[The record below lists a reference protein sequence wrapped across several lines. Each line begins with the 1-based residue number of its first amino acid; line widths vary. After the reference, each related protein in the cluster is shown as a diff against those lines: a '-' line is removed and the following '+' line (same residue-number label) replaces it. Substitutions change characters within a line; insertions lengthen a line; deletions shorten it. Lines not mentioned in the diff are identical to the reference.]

1 MELLTSGFNI
11 LLIMIGFGVLIF
23 VHELGHFLA
32 AKWAGIRTEGFSIG
46 FGPPV
51 CSWRKGI
58 GFRLGSTYED
68 VRRRTGRLPGE
79 LSDDELRDA
88 GLGETEYSL
97 RWLPLGG
104 FVRMLGQ
111 DDVNPAATSDN
122 QRSFNV
128 RPIRHRMVVISAGVV
143 MNLLFAGLLFV
154 VAFTIGVRFE
164 SPIIGQVV
172 PGSPAAT
179 AVASD
184 GSVGMQ
190 PGDRVVDIDGHA
202 IETFGDIQIETA
214 MGRPDVDMTVQ
225 IEREG
230 VADPLRFTMRP
241 RVEPTSRLMGIGVM
255 PASSTRLLTVEEMPI
270 IESVL
275 DRVGLS
281 AQGVEPGMTLTE
293 IDGESVWNYESYTTL
308 SDGRDG
314 DRIETTW
321 VAADESGR
329 GADRSIVAT
338 LEPTPQWQQLRYP
351 DATSTSIVGYEEGL
365 LGLVPLVQLSS
376 IAPGSPNEGLLLP
389 GDIVLRIGNHQ
400 APRMRTFRQ
409 FIVDHGAG
417 PVEMTV
423 LREGEP
429 VAVSARIEETG
440 VFDPRPMMGVT
451 PTYAW
456 DEPRFARPMDS
467 VQSTS
472 SADGE
477 PVEIATPVA
486 SLGLL
491 GGSCIESVDGAPVAD
506 WRDIWRRV
514 HGRDG
519 VGDLELTIQLPTK
532 QADRTTVRI
541 PVDASWGDQI
551 GGLAWQPSLPYF
563 LFEPLYVL
571 RHANGDPFRA
581 VSMGMQETASF
592 AVLTYLTIDRLFR
605 GTVKVEHLQ
614 GPVGIVHIGSK
625 VADRGFS
632 YLLFFLGLISV
643 NLAVINFL
651 PLPIVDGGL
660 FLYLVYEAV
669 KGKPPSVGFQNG
681 AALFG
686 LLLIATAFVVTFY
699 NDIARIIG

>member
-11 LLIMIGFGVLIF
+11 LLIMVGFGVLIF

-32 AKWAGIRTEGFSIG
+32 AKWAGVRTEGFSIG
-46 FGPPV
+46 FGPPI

-58 GFRLGSTYED
+58 GFRLGSTYEA
-68 VRRRTGRLPGE
+68 VRRRTGQLPGE

-111 DDVNPAATSDN
+111 DDVKPAATSDN
-122 QRSFNV
+122 RRSFNV

-154 VAFTIGVRFE
+154 IAFTIGVRFE

-179 AVASD
+179 AAASD
-184 GSVGMQ
+184 GSVGLRS
-190 PGDRVVDIDGHA
+190 GDRVVDIDGHG

-214 MGRPDVDMTVQ
+214 MGRPDVDMTVRV
-225 IEREG
+225 EREG
-230 VADPLRFTMRP
+230 RSEPLQFTVRP
-241 RVEPTSRLMGIGVM
+241 RVDPTSRLMGIGVM
-255 PASSTRLLTVEEMPI
+255 PASSTRLLVVDEMPI
-270 IESVL
+270 VDSVL
-275 DRVGLS
+275 DRAGL
-281 AQGVEPGMTLTE
+281 AMQGVEPGMTLTAV
-293 IDGESVWNYESYTTL
+293 DGEPVWNYDSYAAL
-308 SDGRDG
+308 SDGRGG
-314 DRIETTW
+314 DALETTW
-321 VAADESGR
+321 VAADETGR
-329 GADRSIVAT
+329 GADRTVVAS
-338 LEPTPQWQQLRYP
+338 LDPVPQWQQLRYT

-365 LGLVPLVQLSS
+365 LGLVPMVRLSS
-376 IAPGSPNEGLLLP
+376 VTAGSPNQGILQP

-400 APRMRTFRQ
+400 APRMRTFRE
-409 FIVDHGAG
+409 FIVEHGAG
-417 PVEMTV
+417 AVDMTI
-423 LREGEP
+423 LRDGEP
-429 VAVSARIEETG
+429 VSVTARIEESG
-440 VFDPRPMMGVT
+440 IFDPRPLMGVT

-456 DEPRFARPMDS
+456 DEPRFSQPMEV
-467 VQSTS
+467 VQSEGREDS
-472 SADGE
+472 SPSA
-477 PVEIATPVA
+477 VKTPVA

-491 GGSCIESVDGAPVAD
+491 GGSRIESINGLPVDD
-506 WRDIWRRV
+506 WRGIWRAV

-519 VGDLELTIQLPTK
+519 AGELEVTVLLPTTNV
-532 QADRTTVRI
+532 DRRTVRI
-541 PVDASWGDQI
+541 PVDAVWTDEVRA
-551 GGLAWQPSLPYF
+551 LAWQPSLPYF
-563 LFEPLYVL
+563 VFEPLFVL
-571 RHANGDPFRA
+571 RHANGDPLQA
-581 VSMGMQETASF
+581 VSMGIQETASF

-660 FLYLVYEAV
+660 FLYLVYEAF
-669 KGKPPSVGFQNG
+669 KGRPPSVGFQNG
-681 AALFG
+681 AALVG